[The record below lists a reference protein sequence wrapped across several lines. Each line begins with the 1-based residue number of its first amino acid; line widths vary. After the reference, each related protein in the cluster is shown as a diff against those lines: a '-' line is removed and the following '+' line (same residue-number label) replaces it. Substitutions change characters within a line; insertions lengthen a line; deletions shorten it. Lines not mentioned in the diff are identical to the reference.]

1 MSQSKYTPMSNFMK
15 LQNAL
20 ISALGL
26 LSTAMSFAADPVT
39 DAMTSAYTPYR
50 VALFRTNSKAQ
61 TESEAAIAQASQ
73 AWQEIITKYAKAP
86 TPPYNRDTGF
96 AKSLTDVA
104 AVYEQA
110 SVEIRAKKLTEAHE
124 TLENARDLMAEIR
137 RRNNVIVYSDHMN
150 AYHAE
155 MEHMLSEGP
164 KWLEQPNGFLLLV
177 EKLGSMAFLA
187 ARLKSEAPSAVAS
200 DPAFA
205 PALKAL
211 EQSLSTLREAILS
224 QDIARVRSAIQKI
237 KGPYSQLFLKF
248 G

>member
-1 MSQSKYTPMSNFMK
+1 MK
-15 LQNAL
+15 LQHAL

-26 LSTAMSFAADPVT
+26 MSTAMSFAADPVT

-61 TESEAAIAQASQ
+61 TESETAIVQASQ
-73 AWQEIITKYAKAP
+73 AWQEIISKYAKAP
-86 TPPYNRDTGF
+86 PPPYNRDTGF

-104 AVYEQA
+104 AVYEKA
-110 SVEIRAKKLTEAHE
+110 SGAIHTQKLTEAHE

-150 AYHAE
+150 AYHSE
-155 MEHMLSEGP
+155 MEHLLSEGP
-164 KWLEQPNGFLLLV
+164 KWVEQPNGFLLLM
-177 EKLGSMAFLA
+177 EKLGAMAFLA
-187 ARLKSEAPSAVAS
+187 ARLKSEAPAAVVS

-205 PALKAL
+205 GALKSL
-211 EQSLSTLREAILS
+211 EQSLTVLREAILA
-224 QDIARVRSAIQKI
+224 QDAARIRAAIPKV

>member
-1 MSQSKYTPMSNFMK
+1 MSKFIK
-15 LQNAL
+15 LRNVL
-20 ISALGL
+20 IPALGL
-26 LSTAMSFAADPVT
+26 MSTAMSFAADPVT
-39 DAMTSAYTPYR
+39 DAITSAYTPYR
-50 VALFRTNSKAQ
+50 IALFRTNNKAQ

-155 MEHMLSEGP
+155 MEQMLTEGP
-164 KWLEQPNGFLLLV
+164 KWLEQPNGFLLLM

-211 EQSLSTLREAILS
+211 EQSVSALREAILS
-224 QDIARVRSAIQKI
+224 QDTARVRSAIQKI